1 MPLLNGQV
9 AELTRAVIVGL
20 RVFCRAVY
28 RRTAT
33 GNGLGLDDYI
43 TLFCMVVFLVTCIFV
58 TISSHRGLGRHMASL
73 STEQIKQ
80 SLKWSLITSAVL
92 VWTFSLPKFAIISTL
107 QRILCPGIK
116 TTILFWTL
124 ALSCQACILA
134 TSVWWFKQC
143 DPVERN
149 WDLSIEGQ
157 CADISILKNLGYFTS
172 AYSSF
177 LDLFFAVYPAPFI
190 MRLNMPLKTRLA
202 FASAMGLSV
211 LGCFVSLYKLII
223 FGQVFEIMETDP
235 TCRHYT
241 LSFLHYLTMLF
252 TDTNETQTPFLT
264 SASSVSLR
272 ALSWLSACP
281 FQLSALYAAWP
292 AAGHPT
298 VKATTSPHSPT
309 QATSSQEAATTYTI
323 IAATATRSI
332 TTVCPLSRPPPATF
346 SAANLS
352 SRSSSPETTTRLPL
366 ETSARG
372 SHPHRPKACIC
383 ARVSMR
389 YRW

>member
-1 MPLLNGQV
+1 MLLLNGQV
-9 AELTRAVIVGL
+9 PELTRAVIVGL

-58 TISSHRGLGRHMASL
+58 TISSHHGLGRHIASL

-80 SLKWSLITSAVL
+80 SLKWSLITNAVL

-149 WDLSIEGQ
+149 WDLSIEGK

-177 LDLFFAVYPAPFI
+177 LDLFFAIYPTPFI

-223 FGQVFEIMETDP
+223 LRQVFEIMETDP
-235 TCRHYT
+235 TCRYHT
-241 LSFLHYLTMLF
+241 LSFLCPLVMVF
-252 TDTNETQTPFLT
+252 TDTDEPQIPCLT
-264 SASSVSLR
+264 SAFSVSPR
-272 ALSWLSACP
+272 ALS
-281 FQLSALYAAWP
+281 
-292 AAGHPT
+292 
-298 VKATTSPHSPT
+298 
-309 QATSSQEAATTYTI
+309 
-323 IAATATRSI
+323 
-332 TTVCPLSRPPPATF
+332 
-346 SAANLS
+346 
-352 SRSSSPETTTRLPL
+352 
-366 ETSARG
+366 
-372 SHPHRPKACIC
+372 
-383 ARVSMR
+383 
-389 YRW
+389 